1 MAIFE
6 VYKEMS
12 QEKDQFCLVERS
24 IAAFICYYV
33 MKCKK
38 NVGTFLVF
46 LTSQDTTGTKLSIQ
60 GLSQPFRDGWQLLV
74 HTPLWSPLIV
84 PRVS

>member
-38 NVGTFLVF
+38 IFGTFLVF
-46 LTSQDTTGTKLSIQ
+46 LTSQDTTGTKLSLQ
-60 GLSQPFRDGWQLLV
+60 GTVPAILGRLATTCTY
-74 HTPLWSPLIV
+74 TPWSPLIV